1 MELYNTLSY
10 LRLFLTT
17 LCIPFHKRVHYS
29 KEIVNI
35 QGLFVFTDGYVER
48 TTYPLKKCYYFSTTI
63 NILFIACFLLRI
75 KQLQMMGFQLILTRM
90 ISPCALITFDAK
102 YFTKLIYT
110 LVNRVL
116 NILQNLLNFIL

>member
-63 NILFIACFLLRI
+63 NILFIACFLLED
-75 KQLQMMGFQLILTRM
+75 QATPDDGFPAYFDKDV
-90 ISPCALITFDAK
+90 SPCALITFDAK
-102 YFTKLIYT
+102 YLTKLIYT

>member
-10 LRLFLTT
+10 LRLLLTT

-63 NILFIACFLLRI
+63 NILFIAFFLLEDQATPDDGFPAYFDKDDKPLRI
-75 KQLQMMGFQLILTRM
+75 DHI
-90 ISPCALITFDAK
+90 
-102 YFTKLIYT
+102 
-110 LVNRVL
+110 
-116 NILQNLLNFIL
+116 